1 MSKSINAHD
10 IIQTELFEY
19 KAADRTYKLAIV
31 VCNQLF
37 SSNSDYTLQDKP
49 DITKYTKS
57 INSTVSTLK
66 LE

>member
-37 SSNSDYTLQDKP
+37 SSNFGP
-49 DITKYTKS
+49 
-57 INSTVSTLK
+57 
-66 LE
+66 